1 MKQTAEERAEARYQD
16 HTEPDA
22 MIGVRPWQL
31 TRLAYATCIRE
42 EVEPKEA
49 EIERLQ
55 HKSEVFD
62 QLDAYGCSSA
72 KVWLDKCNEVERLR
86 ALVQVL
92 VDAVNTSQDVIFK
105 MTDGPSFARWG
116 PQLDIND
123 SVMSTAKQAGF
134 VPTNTEDNG

>member
-1 MKQTAEERAEARYQD
+1 MKQTPEQRSDARFPGLKTGIDRDMFHLIDGSRKGY
-16 HTEPDA
+16 
-22 MIGVRPWQL
+22 
-31 TRLAYATCIRE
+31 LACIRE
-42 EVEPKEA
+42 LVEPKEA

-134 VPTNTEDNG
+134 VPTNTEDHG

>member
-49 EIERLQ
+49 EIERL
-55 HKSEVFD
+55 
-62 QLDAYGCSSA
+62 
-72 KVWLDKCNEVERLR
+72 R
-86 ALVQVL
+86 ALVQELGNALSLIGIHDEHSGSVCETINHSKGMLHEGFDPCPGIRQINAAL
-92 VDAVNTSQDVIFK
+92 VMFNK
-105 MTDGPSFARWG
+105 
-116 PQLDIND
+116 
-123 SVMSTAKQAGF
+123 AGF

>member
-1 MKQTAEERAEARYQD
+1 MKQTPEQRSAKRYP
-16 HTEPDA
+16 EPK
-22 MIGVRPWQL
+22 RRWSEN
-31 TRLAYATCIRE
+31 LATIVDRIAQQKGFATCIRE

-49 EIERLQ
+49 EI
-55 HKSEVFD
+55 
-62 QLDAYGCSSA
+62 
-72 KVWLDKCNEVERLR
+72 ERLR

-134 VPTNTEDNG
+134 VPTNTTEG

>member
-49 EIERLQ
+49 EI
-55 HKSEVFD
+55 
-62 QLDAYGCSSA
+62 
-72 KVWLDKCNEVERLR
+72 ERLR

-134 VPTNTEDNG
+134 VPTNTEDHG

>member
-1 MKQTAEERAEARYQD
+1 MKQTPEQRADARFPGLKTGIDRDMFHLIDGSRKGY
-16 HTEPDA
+16 
-22 MIGVRPWQL
+22 
-31 TRLAYATCIRE
+31 LACIRE

-49 EIERLQ
+49 EI
-55 HKSEVFD
+55 
-62 QLDAYGCSSA
+62 
-72 KVWLDKCNEVERLR
+72 ERLR

-134 VPTNTEDNG
+134 VPTNTTEG